1 MKKYLPLIFILI
13 LVIASFGCVD
23 QPEPPGAG
31 IPRLVMDYD
40 QEVNETIIHL
50 RGMEIIRYDNI
61 TLFLNDTKISQNHS
75 YSLEHR
81 TEIPEFDLRAEV
93 KREENIYQFNATFTV
108 KPDVED
114 VEEEEEEPIFRVT
127 YYDGEEEIIYMD
139 DLPLVEVLALMEEN
153 I

>member
-13 LVIASFGCVD
+13 LVTASFGCVD

-50 RGMEIIRYDNI
+50 RGMEIIRFDNI

-81 TEIPEFDLRAEV
+81 TDMSEFKLRAEV

-114 VEEEEEEPIFRVT
+114 VEEEEPIFRVI
-127 YYDGEEEIIYMD
+127 YYDGDEETIYMD
-139 DLPLVEVLALMEEN
+139 ELPIVEVLDLMEEN